1 MVQSRLLLSRAA
13 FLLRHA
19 EGESAITVAKSIG
32 GHGNPQLSFDSFS
45 PLHILRS
52 VSPPVLF
59 SMPKPQSEKT
69 QNSNPVTEARLEKL
83 LSEQTK
89 NLEQLL
95 ADQAN
100 VILEAVDEK
109 MDKKMDQKL
118 DPVINKLDAI
128 LGEVQK
134 HREEDVIGAQQLRR
148 HDDQLQDHAVRIKKL
163 ETIHHP

>member
-1 MVQSRLLLSRAA
+1 
-13 FLLRHA
+13 
-19 EGESAITVAKSIG
+19 
-32 GHGNPQLSFDSFS
+32 
-45 PLHILRS
+45 
-52 VSPPVLF
+52 
-59 SMPKPQSEKT
+59 MPKSHSKKNQHSG
-69 QNSNPVTEARLEKL
+69 PVTEARLEKL
-83 LSEQTK
+83 LSDQTK
-89 NLEQLL
+89 DLEQLL

-100 VILEAVDEK
+100 VILEAVDGQ

-128 LGEVQK
+128 LGEAQK